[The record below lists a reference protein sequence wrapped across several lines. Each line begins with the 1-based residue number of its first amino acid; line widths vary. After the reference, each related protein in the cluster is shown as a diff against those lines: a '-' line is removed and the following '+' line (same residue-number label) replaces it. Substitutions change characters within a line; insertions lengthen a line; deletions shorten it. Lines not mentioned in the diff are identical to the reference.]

1 MNLINNHGRI
11 TMPPPYEVC
20 QMQAWGSGAATPP
33 YPPPYMF
40 LMKFSWRS
48 IQQMQEE
55 GTTNITY
62 KIGRLHHWSNL
73 EEDWRNHNSSKD
85 TTHRTININHRK
97 IKEEG
102 GREENNNA
110 SKFGLIFSFS
120 FSLFSTFVQVF
131 ICVAFSVFIY
141 FQHVWQ

>member
-1 MNLINNHGRI
+1 MK
-11 TMPPPYEVC
+11 EVC

-33 YPPPYMF
+33 HPPPYMF
-40 LMKFSWRS
+40 LTKFSWSS

-55 GTTNITY
+55 GTTNIAY
-62 KIGRLHHWSNL
+62 KIGRLHHWSSL
-73 EEDWRNHNSSKD
+73 EKDRCNHKTSKD
-85 TTHRTININHRK
+85 TTRRTININHRK

-110 SKFGLIFSFS
+110 FKTGSIFSFS
-120 FSLFSTFVQVF
+120 ISLFSAFVQVY

-141 FQHVWQ
+141 FQHV